1 MRATRPAGKA
11 LMPETVM
18 PHGSNPTTTAAAGTP
33 GRATCTITAPS
44 LSITSMGGS
53 QHWASETWARTNCR
67 CSRSACSSKDRA
79 SPHIQVDRSRG
90 PMRGCPSH
98 KNGTWGRP
106 RGLQRDAPKE
116 RQDPSARGCRL
127 PPPRR
132 ACLHYLPT
140 RANGSGSPAC
150 TMETNGPVSRPRAAP
165 AAARRP
171 VHSGGGTSA
180 VRGPG
185 SDPGHDRVHPLPRG
199 AQGPGNRLLAQR
211 HALDAYDLDVG
222 NADEAEHKAQVRLLE
237 VGGLHRSVGIDPAAR
252 EDEHALLSGDQAL
265 RPLLGIRERAPRP
278 DDVIDPGLQRRRD
291 PEVVHRYRDHAR

>member
-11 LMPETVM
+11 LTPETVM

-116 RQDPSARGCRL
+116 RQDHSARGCRL
-127 PPPRR
+127 PPASTGVLTLSSDQGERVTLPS
-132 ACLHYLPT
+132 LHDGDEWT
-140 RANGSGSPAC
+140 RF
-150 TMETNGPVSRPRAAP
+150 E
-165 AAARRP
+165 AARRA
-171 VHSGGGTSA
+171 GGGASA
-180 VRGPG
+180 CALRRRLERRARP
-185 SDPGHDRVHPLPRG
+185 
-199 AQGPGNRLLAQR
+199 RLLSR
-211 HALDAYDLDVG
+211 SRSRSHA
-222 NADEAEHKAQVRLLE
+222 
-237 VGGLHRSVGIDPAAR
+237 
-252 EDEHALLSGDQAL
+252 
-265 RPLLGIRERAPRP
+265 
-278 DDVIDPGLQRRRD
+278 
-291 PEVVHRYRDHAR
+291 HARTHVHVEL